1 MSWSVGLGGRM
12 TIAKLLLPFLILRS
26 VCEGSNQP
34 PRFLNYFFSTYL
46 LIYEDMPVGSSV
58 AQLKANDPEG
68 QPLMYG
74 VSGEEAMRYFSVNK
88 DTGVVWLR
96 QQLDRESKSEMQ
108 VEFFVSDIQE
118 MVKDTVNIQIGD
130 VNDNAPVFHG
140 QPYTVHIPENTL
152 VGRSVFMVNATD
164 PDQGT
169 GGSVLF
175 SFQPPSPFFSID
187 GARGTVTI
195 IKPLDYETTSAY
207 QLTVNATDQDKVRP
221 LSRLANLAITITD
234 VQDMDPIFTNL
245 PYSTNIEED
254 IPLGYEVR
262 KITAIDQDLGRP
274 RGIGYTIISG
284 NTNSVFALDYI
295 SGSLTVNGQLD
306 RENPLYSA
314 GFSLTVKATE
324 LKEDRSPSEATV
336 RTTFT
341 ILLIDKNDNAPT
353 FNSSEYRVL
362 ITELAQVGFALPLFI
377 QAEDKDEGVN
387 SMFQVFLRGNNSEY
401 FTISP
406 TAVQGRADIRVRV
419 AMPLDFENIRSY
431 SFSLYANESMSDHV
445 GFARVFIEL
454 INENDNR
461 PIFSRPL
468 YNISLPE
475 NTPPGTSLLRILATD
490 RDSGIFGVVRY
501 YFSDEPDQF
510 SLDDESG
517 WVILRASLDYELM
530 RRFTLTVLARDG
542 GGEETTGRIRV
553 NVLDVNDNAPLFQK
567 EAYVGSLRENEQ
579 AVQAVARVRATDDDS
594 PPNNFLTYTI
604 TSASAFPNYFSIILV
619 EGYAVISVTRPLD
632 YEQVPNGMVYLT
644 VMVKDGGNP
653 ALNNTVPVTV
663 EVIDENDNPPEF
675 STQSYIVKIP
685 ENIIAGATVLL
696 VNATDL
702 DASREYGQAS
712 LIYSLEGSSQF
723 RLNSRSG
730 EITTTALLDREVKA
744 EYILIVRAVDGGVGP
759 QQKTGIA
766 TVNITILDINDNSP
780 VWRDEPFLTNVVEM
794 SPMNTDVISVL
805 AFDPDNGENGTVMY
819 SISPENPF
827 YTISSSTGKIRTSG
841 VTLDRESSNPRDT
854 ALMRTIIISAVDN
867 GTPPLHASA
876 STTVF
881 VNLLDLND
889 NDPTFLNLP
898 FVAEVPEG
906 LSIGSSVFRIQV
918 EDPDEDKNGLI
929 TMALQMGMPRL
940 DFYLNTSTG
949 VLTSMAVLD
958 REQIGQYHLRIIAYD
973 AGKFPRTSTSTL
985 TVTVLDVND
994 ETPTFNPRVYNVSL
1008 KESVPRDH
1016 IVARLSCTDNDAG
1029 LNAELSYF
1037 ITGGNQDGKFSVGFR
1052 NGVVRTVVGL
1062 DRETQAA
1069 YTLVVEAIDNGP
1081 AGSRRTGTATVFVEV
1096 QDVNDNRPIFLQ
1108 NSYETSILES
1118 VPQRTSILQVQ
1129 ATDADQ
1135 GENGQVLYRILTG
1148 NSKNLFSIDNQT
1160 GLVTRGRRAL
1170 DRETSSSHVLEV
1182 VAYNSDEG
1190 SMRSS
1195 VRVII
1200 YVDDANDEVPVF
1212 TQQQYNR
1219 LGLRETAGI
1228 GTSVIVVRAT
1238 DPDTGD
1244 GGAVAYA
1251 LVSGSDR
1258 KFEVDVSTG
1267 LVTTVDYL
1275 DYETKTTYLMNVS
1288 VTDQAPPFHQ
1298 GFCTVYVTLLN
1309 ELDEAV
1315 AFFSAGYEASLR
1327 ENIATGTEVVQV
1339 RAQSADNLNQL
1350 TYRFDPDTSP
1360 AALALFKIDSITG
1373 RITVTGQLD
1382 REKGDMYTLTVV
1394 ADDGGPK
1401 KDSTVKVSIT
1411 ILDENDNSP
1420 EFDITSDTSV
1430 DVPENTPMGKKVAVV
1445 LGRDKD
1451 GGLNG
1456 LVNFTL
1462 VAGNMEDVFKIKTV
1476 NHTYGE
1482 VFVNAAL
1489 NRESVDRY
1497 LLKVRAIDNG
1507 SPPRHADHSLTIN
1520 ILDINDNAPVIE
1532 SQRGYNVSISE
1543 NVGGGT
1549 SVLRVIATDEDI
1561 GPNAMLFYYITAG
1574 NQDLTFRMDRVT
1586 GEMVTRPA
1594 PPDRERQQ
1602 EYRLIVTVEDDGTP
1616 PLSTSTTIYVHIV
1629 DENDNAPEFPEEE
1642 YVTVLSEGPDTV
1654 GATIATVTAID
1665 PDEGLNGTLRYAIA
1679 QGNLIQTFHI
1689 NSITGRITAV
1699 KELDYEISKGHYA
1712 LVVTATDQCPKPALR
1727 LTSST
1732 TVLVNVLD
1740 VNDVTPTFPRAFEGP
1755 FEVTEGQPGP
1765 RVWTLRAS
1773 DVDSGP
1779 NGKVEYSITGGDPQ
1793 NEFMVSPV
1801 EGELRVRK
1809 DVELDR
1815 ETTAFYNI
1823 TVTARDL
1830 GTPSRNSSVVVG
1842 VNVRDINDN
1851 DPVLLNLPYNTN
1863 VSEGATIHTSVARVQ
1878 ARDADSGRNALLTY
1892 NITAG
1897 NQDGAFYINDTT
1909 GVVQVN
1915 RPLDRERVAEYTLTI
1930 TVKDNP
1936 ENPRIARRDSD
1947 ILVITILDE
1956 NDNRPIF
1963 TRTSYRAEI
1972 TENSEAGSTH
1982 AGSTVTVLNGPVLA
1996 EDKDIGPNAVAKYRL
2011 LGARVD
2017 LFTVDANSGV
2027 IRVRQGAKLDREA
2040 FQEPRVELF
2049 LVGEDIG
2056 GLNSSVPLTVTIL
2069 DQNDNPPV
2077 FSPSS
2082 FSVRLPENSPSG
2094 VVVTQLSATDADS
2107 GSNGW
2112 LMYRLESGAQD
2123 RFVVDPLSGAVL
2135 VGNTTLDREE
2145 RGSYR
2150 LVVMATDRGT
2160 PPMSSTATLTVIL
2173 DDVND
2178 SRPRFIEPVT
2188 MINVNESTP
2197 PGMVVTTLTAEDPD
2211 LHPRL
2216 EYYIISVEAKD
2227 DGNKPVDGLQES
2239 FGIDLHTGAVFVRN
2253 PLNRELVA
2261 TFEII
2266 VSVHDNASEVIDKSG
2281 SVPNARLTINV
2292 LDVNDNAPRFRPFG
2306 VSNFTEKILEGAQP
2320 GTTLLSVS
2328 AVDPDKGPNGQVIYQ
2343 LLHLP
2348 RGGYVRLEDPST
2360 GKIVANQTVD
2370 FEQVQWL
2377 NFTIRAQDHGTPPRI
2392 AELPVYLRIVDVND
2406 NNPFFLQ
2413 PSYQEPVFENVDLG
2427 TIIVRVKATDGDSGL
2442 FAVIEYSLV
2451 DGEGKFGIR
2460 PSTGEIY
2467 ILSPLDRET
2476 KDHYTLTA
2484 VARDNPGGSSN
2495 NRRENSIQVL
2505 VTVLDVNDY
2514 RPRFTERVF
2523 NTSVFENEPSGTSV
2537 ITVRANDLDEGE
2549 NGAVLYSLLG
2559 LHSDAFS
2566 LDPNTGL
2573 VRSRRL
2579 LQSSEHFNLTV
2590 VATDQGRP
2598 PLWSTADLI
2607 ITVIDVNDNRP
2618 LFVRPA
2624 NGTIIHISEEQPPG
2638 LPVYEVHA
2646 TDSDEG
2652 VNGEVRY
2659 GFLQTGAGN
2668 RDWENFHIDAM
2679 SGVIIT
2685 TVKLD
2690 REKQALHSLIVVA
2703 RDMGQPVPYETTQP
2717 LQVALLD
2724 IDDNEPVFL
2733 KPPRGSLPYQRLAV
2747 PEHSPPGTVVGNTTR
2762 AMDADEGSNAIVY
2775 YFIAGGNSDGNFG
2788 LSLDGELKLLK
2799 DLDREEI
2806 PVYSIII
2813 KASSNRSWTPPRGQR
2828 AARAKALDPASD
2840 PSLLEVRID
2849 LEDINDQKP
2858 RFIKAE
2864 YTAGVAANAKVGSD
2878 LIKVVAI
2885 DNDIG
2890 NNSLVQY
2897 HIVTIRYFQSQS
2909 NGSEDVGSIFII
2921 GLTDGVIRTYD
2932 LFTAYSPGY
2941 FQLEILACDFAG
2953 HSTTTNVNIYIL
2965 RDDQRVKIVF
2975 NEIPDLVRENQEDFV
2990 NLLSNITGAI
3000 VNLDDIQFHVDK
3012 KGRVSYDQTDML
3024 IHVVNNQSNTILDV
3038 ARVIQMIDENK
3049 EQLRNLFRKHTVVDV
3064 QPAVSDK
3071 LPDDITTLQLVII
3084 ILAVLLCSA
3093 GILFVT
3099 MNWHYHRVHQRKLK
3113 AIVAGSAGNPGLMD
3127 ILDMPNTNKYS
3138 FEGANPVWLD
3148 PFCRNLELA
3157 AQADHEDDLP
3167 ENLSEITDLWNSPAR
3182 THGTFGREPQAKP
3195 EDDRYLRAAIQE
3207 YDNIAKLGQIMR
3219 EGPIKGSLL
3228 NVVLDDYLRLKTLF
3242 AARLVTVS
3250 TSQGDQSS
3258 VTELIQSD
3266 LDDDEDEQL
3275 GMGGGRGTMRFK
3287 HKLPVEL
3294 KGPEGVHVVHGST
3307 GTLLTSDLNSLP
3319 EDDQRAL
3326 ARSLEALNADGGLYS
3341 ERNARTES
3349 AKSTPMHRHKDGD
3362 TLSGSPLEITEL

>member
-12 TIAKLLLPFLILRS
+12 TLAKLLLPFLLLHPF
-26 VCEGSNQP
+26 CEASNQP
-34 PRFLNYFFSTYL
+34 PRFQNEFFQTYL
-46 LIYEDMPVGSSV
+46 LIYENTTVGSMV
-58 AQLKANDPEG
+58 AQLKAKDDEG
-68 QPLMYG
+68 ETLIYG
-74 VSGEEAMRYFSVNK
+74 VSGEEAKKYFSVNK
-88 DTGVVWLR
+88 ETGVVWLR
-96 QQLDRESKSEMQ
+96 QPLDREAKSEMQ
-108 VEFFVSDIQE
+108 VEFFVSDSQE
-118 MVKDTVNIQIGD
+118 VVKDTVNVQIGD
-130 VNDNAPVFHG
+130 VNDNAPIFHG
-140 QPYTVHIPENTL
+140 QPYNVHIPENTT
-152 VGRSVFMVNATD
+152 VGTTVFIVNATD

-187 GARGTVTI
+187 GARGTVTVN
-195 IKPLDYETTSAY
+195 KALDYETTAAF
-207 QLTVNATDQDKVRP
+207 QLTVNATDQDQWRP
-221 LSRLANLAITITD
+221 LSRLANLAITIID
-234 VQDMDPIFTNL
+234 IQDMDPIFTNL
-245 PYSTNIEED
+245 PYSTNIEEGA
-254 IPLGYEVR
+254 PPGYEVR

-274 RGIGYTIISG
+274 RGIGYTIVGG

-295 SGSLTVNGQLD
+295 SGSLTVNGHLD

-314 GFSLTVKATE
+314 GFTLTVKGTE
-324 LKEDRSPSEATV
+324 LNDDRTPSEATV
-336 RTTFT
+336 MTTFT
-341 ILLIDKNDNAPT
+341 ILLIDKNDNAPK
-353 FNSSEYRVL
+353 FNSSEYRVR

-387 SMFQVFLRGNNSEY
+387 SMFQVFLTGNNSDH

-406 TAVQGRADIRVRV
+406 TAVQGRADIRMRV
-419 AMPLDFENIRSY
+419 AMTLDYEKIRSY

-461 PIFSRPL
+461 PIFSKPL

-475 NTPPGTSLLRILATD
+475 NTPRGTSLLRIMATD
-490 RDSGIFGVVRY
+490 GDVGTFGIVRY

-510 SLDDESG
+510 SLDVETG
-517 WVILRASLDYELM
+517 WVRLRANLDYELM

-542 GGEETTGRIRV
+542 GGEETAGRLRI
-553 NVLDVNDNAPLFQK
+553 NVLDINDNSPLFQK

-579 AVQAVARVRATDDDS
+579 AAQQVARLRATDEDS

-604 TSASAFPNYFSIILV
+604 TSVSAFPEYFSIIMV
-619 EGYAVISVTRPLD
+619 EGYAVITVNNPLD
-632 YEQVPNGMVYLT
+632 YEQIPDGMIYLT
-644 VMVKDGGNP
+644 VMAKDGGNP

-663 EVIDENDNPPEF
+663 EVIDENDNPPKF
-675 STQSYIVKIP
+675 SKPSYIVKIP
-685 ENIIAGATVLL
+685 ENLIAGATVLL

-702 DASREYGQAS
+702 DASREFGQAS
-712 LIYSLEGSSQF
+712 LIYSLQGSSQF

-730 EITTTALLDREVKA
+730 EITTTALLDRELKS

-759 QQKTGIA
+759 LQKTGIA
-766 TVNITILDINDNSP
+766 TVNITILDINDNAP
-780 VWRDEPFLTNVVEM
+780 MWRDEPYHTNVVEM
-794 SPMNTDVISVL
+794 SPIDTDVISVL
-805 AFDPDNGENGTVMY
+805 AVDPDDGDNGTVVY

-827 YTISSSTGKIRTSG
+827 YTINSSTGKIRTSG
-841 VTLDRESSNPRDT
+841 ATLDRESSNPKDT
-854 ALMRTIIISAVDN
+854 LLMRTIVISAVDR
-867 GTPPLHASA
+867 GTPPLRASV

-889 NDPTFLNLP
+889 NDPAFLNLP

-906 LSIGSSVFRIQV
+906 LPSGSSVFKVQV
-918 EDPDEDKNGLI
+918 EDPDEDKNGLV
-929 TMALQMGMPRL
+929 TMALQVGMPRL
-940 DFYLNTSTG
+940 DFSLNTTTG
-949 VLTSMAVLD
+949 VLTSTAILD
-958 REQIGQYHLRIIAYD
+958 HEQIRQYHLRIIAYD
-973 AGKFPRTSTSTL
+973 AGKYPRTSTSTL
-985 TVTVLDVND
+985 TITVLDMND
-994 ETPTFNPRVYNVSL
+994 ETPTFFPRVYNVSL
-1008 KESVPRDH
+1008 QESVPRDH
-1016 IVARLSCTDNDAG
+1016 VVVRLNCSDNDAG

-1052 NGVVRTVVGL
+1052 DGVVRTVVGL
-1062 DRETQAA
+1062 DREAQAA

-1108 NSYETSILES
+1108 NSYETSILET
-1118 VPQRTSILQVQ
+1118 VPRGTSILQVQ

-1135 GENGQVLYRILTG
+1135 GENGRVLYRILSG
-1148 NSKNLFSIDNQT
+1148 NSNNLFSIDKHT
-1160 GLVTRGRRAL
+1160 GLVTRGLKAL

-1182 VAYNSDEG
+1182 EAYNSDHG
-1190 SMRSS
+1190 RMRSS
-1195 VRVII
+1195 VRVIV
-1200 YVDDANDEVPVF
+1200 YVEDANDEVPVF

-1288 VTDQAPPFHQ
+1288 ATDQAPPFHQ

-1339 RAQSADNLNQL
+1339 QAQSADNLNQL

-1373 RITVTGQLD
+1373 RITVTGLLD
-1382 REKGDMYTLTVV
+1382 REKGDLYTLTIV

-1420 EFDITSDTSV
+1420 EFDITSDSSV
-1430 DVPENTPMGKKVAVV
+1430 DIPEDTPMGQKVAVV

-1451 GGLNG
+1451 AGNNG

-1462 VAGNMEDVFKIKTV
+1462 VAGNMQDVFEIKTV

-1482 VFVNAAL
+1482 IYVNSPL
-1489 NRESVDRY
+1489 DRESVDRY
-1497 LLKVRAIDNG
+1497 LLKVRATDSG
-1507 SPPRHADHSLTIN
+1507 SPPRYTDHSLTIN
-1520 ILDINDNAPVIE
+1520 ILDVNDNVPVIE
-1532 SQRGYNVSISE
+1532 SQRGYNVSVSE

-1549 SVLRVIATDEDI
+1549 SVLRVVATDRDI

-1574 NQDLTFRMDRVT
+1574 NQDLTFRMDRMT

-1616 PLSTSTTIYVHIV
+1616 PLSTSTTVYVHIV

-1679 QGNLIQTFHI
+1679 HGNLAQTFRISH
-1689 NSITGRITAV
+1689 STGRITAV
-1699 KELDYEISKGHYA
+1699 KQLDFEISNGHYA
-1712 LVVTATDQCPKPALR
+1712 LVVTATDQCPIPALR

-1740 VNDVTPTFPRAFEGP
+1740 VNDVTPTFSKDYEGP
-1755 FEVTEGQPGP
+1755 FDVTEGQPGP
-1765 RVWTLRAS
+1765 RVWTVKAV
-1773 DVDSGP
+1773 DEDSGL

-1801 EGELRVRK
+1801 EGELRVRR

-1815 ETTAFYNI
+1815 EVTAFYNI
-1823 TVTARDL
+1823 TITARDL
-1830 GTPSRNSSVVVG
+1830 GNPPRSSSVVVG
-1842 VNVRDINDN
+1842 VHVLDINDN
-1851 DPVLLNLPYNTN
+1851 DPVLLNLPHNTS
-1863 VSEGATIHTSVARVQ
+1863 VSEGASIHTSVAQVR
-1878 ARDADSGRNALLTY
+1878 ARDADNGRNALLTY

-1897 NQDGAFYINDTT
+1897 NRDGAFYINDTT

-1915 RPLDRERVAEYTLTI
+1915 RPLDRERVAEYKLTI

-1947 ILVITILDE
+1947 LLVITILDE

-1972 TENSEAGSTH
+1972 TENTA

-1996 EDKDIGPNAVAKYRL
+1996 EDKDIGPNAMVKYRL
-2011 LGARVD
+2011 LGSRLD
-2017 LFTVDANSGV
+2017 LFTVDANTGV
-2027 IRVRQGAKLDREA
+2027 IRVRHGAQLDREA
-2040 FQEPRVELF
+2040 FLEPRVELF
-2049 LVGEDIG
+2049 LVGEDVG

-2069 DQNDNPPV
+2069 DENDNPPI

-2082 FSVRLPENSPSG
+2082 FSVRLPENSPTG

-2112 LMYRLESGAQD
+2112 LVYRLESGAQD
-2123 RFVVDPLSGAVL
+2123 RFVVDSLSGVVL
-2135 VGNTTLDREE
+2135 VGNATLDREE

-2150 LVVMATDRGT
+2150 LVIMATDRGT
-2160 PPMSSTATLTVIL
+2160 PPLSGTATLTVIL

-2178 SRPRFIEPVT
+2178 SRPRFIRPET
-2188 MINVNESTP
+2188 TISVNESTP
-2197 PGMVVTTLTAEDPD
+2197 PGVVVATLSAEDPD
-2211 LHPRL
+2211 LRPRL

-2227 DGNKPVDGLQES
+2227 DGNNPVDGLQES
-2239 FGIDLHTGAVFVRN
+2239 FGIDFHTGAVFVRN

-2266 VSVHDNASEVIDKSG
+2266 VSVHDNASDIIDKSV

-2328 AVDPDKGPNGQVIYQ
+2328 AVDPDKGPNGQVIYR
-2343 LLHLP
+2343 LLNLP
-2348 RGGYVRLEDPST
+2348 RGGYLRLEDPST
-2360 GKIVANQTVD
+2360 GKIVANRTVD
-2370 FEQVQWL
+2370 YEQVQWL
-2377 NFTIRAQDHGTPPRI
+2377 NFTVQAQDHGSPPRT
-2392 AELPVYLRIVDVND
+2392 AELPVFMQIVDIND
-2406 NNPFFLQ
+2406 NNPVFAR
-2413 PSYQEPVFENVDLG
+2413 PSYQKPVFEDVDLG
-2427 TIIVRVKATDGDSGL
+2427 TTIVRVSATDADSGH
-2442 FAVIEYSLV
+2442 FSVIEYSLV
-2451 DGEGKFGIR
+2451 DGEGKFGIS
-2460 PSTGEIY
+2460 PSTGDIT

-2484 VARDNPGGSSN
+2484 IARDNPGSSPN
-2495 NRRENSIQVL
+2495 NRRENSVQVL
-2505 VTVLDVNDY
+2505 VTVLDVNDF
-2514 RPRFTERVF
+2514 RPRFSERNF

-2537 ITVRANDLDEGE
+2537 ITLTATDLDEGE
-2549 NGAVLYSLLG
+2549 NGLLTYSMLG
-2559 LHSDAFS
+2559 PGADAFS

-2573 VRSRRL
+2573 VRSLRL
-2579 LQSSEHFNLTV
+2579 LQSFERFNLTV

-2598 PLWSTADLI
+2598 PLWGTASLH

-2618 LFVRPA
+2618 VFVRPT
-2624 NGTIIHISEEQPPG
+2624 NGTIMHILEEQPPG
-2638 LPVYEVHA
+2638 LLVYEVFA

-2652 VNGEVRY
+2652 VNGQVRY
-2659 GFLQTGAGN
+2659 AFLQTGAGN
-2668 RDWENFHIDAM
+2668 RDWENFHIDALT
-2679 SGVIIT
+2679 GVIT
-2685 TVKLD
+2685 TAVKLD
-2690 REKQALHSLIVVA
+2690 REKQALYSLIIVA
-2703 RDMGQPVPYETTQP
+2703 NDLGQPVPYETTQP

-2733 KPPRGSLPYQRLAV
+2733 KPPRGSLPYQILSV
-2747 PEHSPPGTVVGNTTR
+2747 PEHSAPGTVVGNVTG
-2762 AMDADEGSNAIVY
+2762 AVDADEGSNAIVY

-2788 LSLDGELKLLK
+2788 LSPPGVLKVKK

-2806 PVYSIII
+2806 PVYSIIV
-2813 KASSNRSWTPPRGQR
+2813 KASSNRNWTPPRGQR
-2828 AARAKALDPASD
+2828 ASRARALDPTQD
-2840 PSLLEVRID
+2840 PTLQEVHIH
-2849 LEDINDQKP
+2849 LEDINDQPP
-2858 RFIKAE
+2858 RFTKEE
-2864 YTAGVAANAKVGSD
+2864 YTAGVAADAKVGSD
-2878 LIKVVAI
+2878 LIKLEAI

-2890 NNSLVQY
+2890 NNSVVHY
-2897 HIVTIRYFQSQS
+2897 HIISIRYIKLLS
-2909 NGSEDVGSIFII
+2909 NDTEDMGNIFII
-2921 GLTDGVIRTYD
+2921 GESDGLIRTYD
-2932 LFTAYSPGY
+2932 LFTAYDPGY
-2941 FQLEILACDFAG
+2941 FQLEVLVRDEAG
-2953 HSTTTNVNIYIL
+2953 HTDVAMVGIYIL
-2965 RDDQRVKIVF
+2965 RDDQRVKIVI
-2975 NEIPDLVRENQEDFV
+2975 NETPERVRLFQEEFI

-3000 VNLDDIQFHVDK
+3000 VNTDDLQFHVDK
-3012 KGRVSYDQTDML
+3012 KGRVNFAQTDVL
-3024 IHVVNNQSNTILDV
+3024 IHVVNKQTNRILDV
-3038 ARVIQMIDENK
+3038 QRVIQMIDDNK
-3049 EQLRNLFRKHTVVDV
+3049 EQLRNLFRNYNIMDV
-3064 QPAVSDK
+3064 QPAVSGK
-3071 LPDDITTLQLVII
+3071 VPDDFSTLQLVII
-3084 ILAVLLCSA
+3084 ILAVLLFLA
-3093 GILFVT
+3093 GILFITV
-3099 MNWHYHRVHQRKLK
+3099 NWHYRRVHKRKLK
-3113 AIVAGSAGNPGLMD
+3113 AIVAGSTGNQGLMD

-3157 AQADHEDDLP
+3157 AQAEHEDDLP

-3228 NVVLDDYLRLKTLF
+3228 KVVLDDYLRLKKLF
-3242 AARLVTVS
+3242 AARLVTKS
-3250 TSQGDQSS
+3250 TSQGDHSS
-3258 VTELIQSD
+3258 ITELIHSD
-3266 LDDDEDEQL
+3266 LDDDEDEHL
-3275 GMGGGRGTMRFK
+3275 GMGGGRGTLRFK

-3294 KGPEGVHVVHGST
+3294 RGPEGVHVVHGST

-3349 AKSTPMHRHKDGD
+3349 AKSTPLHRNKDGD
-3362 TLSGSPLEITEL
+3362 TLSASPLEITEL

>member
-1 MSWSVGLGGRM
+1 ACISPTQQCGHSWIPPSDPGVQ
-12 TIAKLLLPFLILRS
+12 
-26 VCEGSNQP
+26 GSANRLKMQTD
-34 PRFLNYFFSTYL
+34 LS
-46 LIYEDMPVGSSV
+46 SSV
-58 AQLKANDPEG
+58 AQLRATDPEG
-68 QPLMYG
+68 EPLIYG
-74 VSGEEAMRYFSVNK
+74 VSGEEAMKYFSVNK
-88 DTGVVWLR
+88 ESGVVWLR
-96 QQLDRESKSEMQ
+96 QQLDRETMSEMQ
-108 VEFFVSDIQE
+108 VEFYVSDIQE
-118 MVKDTVNIQIGD
+118 VRYTVNIQIGD
-130 VNDNAPVFHG
+130 VNDNAPYFLG
-140 QPYTVHIPENTL
+140 QPYTVQIPENTA
-152 VGRSVFMVNATD
+152 VGRSIFMVNATD

-175 SFQPPSPFFSID
+175 SFQPTSPFFAID
-187 GARGTVTI
+187 GARGTVTVTRA
-195 IKPLDYETTSAY
+195 LDYERTSAY
-207 QLTVNATDQDKVRP
+207 QLTVNATDQDKLKP
-221 LSRLANLAITITD
+221 MSRLANLAITITD
-234 VQDMDPIFTNL
+234 IQDMDPIFTNL
-245 PYSTNIEED
+245 PYSTNIEEGV
-254 IPLGYEVR
+254 PLGYVVR
-262 KITAIDQDLGRP
+262 KLTAIDQDLGKP
-274 RGIGYTIISG
+274 RGIGYTIVSG

-314 GFSLTVKATE
+314 GFTLTVKATE
-324 LKEDRSPSEATV
+324 LMDDRSPSDATV
-336 RTTFT
+336 MTTFT
-341 ILLIDKNDNAPT
+341 ILLIDKNDNAPK
-353 FNSSEYRVL
+353 FNSSEYRVR

-387 SMFQVFLRGNNSEY
+387 SMFQVFLTGNNSEY

-419 AMPLDFENIRSY
+419 AIPLDFERIQSF

-461 PIFSRPL
+461 PVFSRAL

-475 NTPPGTSLLRILATD
+475 NTAPGTPLLRPVCLSFWDVGT
-490 RDSGIFGVVRY
+490 
-501 YFSDEPDQF
+501 FSEF
-510 SLDDESG
+510 SLDDETG
-517 WVILRASLDYELM
+517 WVILQAGLDYELM

-542 GGEETTGRIRV
+542 GGEETTGRIRI
-553 NVLDVNDNAPLFQK
+553 NVLDVNDNVPLFQK

-579 AVQAVARVRATDDDS
+579 AVQSVARIRATDEDS
-594 PPNNFLTYTI
+594 PPNNVLTYTI
-604 TSASAFPNYFSIILV
+604 TSASVFPEYFSIIVV
-619 EGYAVISVTRPLD
+619 EGYAVITVNQPLD
-632 YEQVPNGMVYLT
+632 YEKVPKGMIYLT
-644 VMVKDGGNP
+644 VMAKDGGNP
-653 ALNNTVPVTV
+653 PLNSSVPVTV

-675 STQSYIVKIP
+675 SKSSYIVKIP
-685 ENIIAGATVLL
+685 ENLNAGATVLV
-696 VNATDL
+696 VNATDV
-702 DASREYGQAS
+702 DASREFGQAS

-730 EITTTALLDREVKA
+730 ELTTTALLDREQKL

-766 TVNITILDINDNSP
+766 TVNITILDINDNAP
-780 VWRDEPFLTNVVEM
+780 VWRDEPYEANVVEM
-794 SPMNTDVISVL
+794 SPINTDVISVL
-805 AFDPDNGENGTVMY
+805 AVDPDNGENGTVVY
-819 SISPENPF
+819 SISPANPF
-827 YTISSSTGKIRTSG
+827 YTIDGRTGKIRTSG
-841 VTLDRESSNPRDT
+841 VTLDRESSSSRD
-854 ALMRTIIISAVDN
+854 AVLMRTIIVSAVDR
-867 GTPPLHASA
+867 GTPPLRASA
-876 STTVF
+876 STTVS

-889 NDPTFLNLP
+889 NDPNFLNLP
-898 FVAEVPEG
+898 YVAEVPEG
-906 LSIGSSVFRIQV
+906 LPIGSSFFRV
-918 EDPDEDKNGLI
+918 VDPDKDENGRI

-949 VLTSMAVLD
+949 VLTSTAVLD
-958 REQIGQYHLRIIAYD
+958 RERIAEYHLRIIAYD
-973 AGKFPRTSTSTL
+973 AGEFPRTSTSTL
-985 TVTVLDVND
+985 TVSGLIGSPCRICEAN
-994 ETPTFNPRVYNVSL
+994 RQKRQL
-1008 KESVPRDH
+1008 
-1016 IVARLSCTDNDAG
+1016 AALSAVRALC
-1029 LNAELSYF
+1029 
-1037 ITGGNQDGKFSVGFR
+1037 FS
-1052 NGVVRTVVGL
+1052 
-1062 DRETQAA
+1062 
-1069 YTLVVEAIDNGP
+1069 DNGP

-1108 NSYETSILES
+1108 NSYETSVLES
-1118 VPQRTSILQVQ
+1118 VPRGTSILQVETQTALWTDSALGLFGVFVEQVQ

-1135 GENGQVLYRILTG
+1135 GENGRVLYRILTG
-1148 NSKNLFSIDNQT
+1148 ESAEL
-1160 GLVTRGRRAL
+1160 
-1170 DRETSSSHVLEV
+1170 H
-1182 VAYNSDEG
+1182 
-1190 SMRSS
+1190 
-1195 VRVII
+1195 
-1200 YVDDANDEVPVF
+1200 
-1212 TQQQYNR
+1212 
-1219 LGLRETAGI
+1219 
-1228 GTSVIVVRAT
+1228 
-1238 DPDTGD
+1238 
-1244 GGAVAYA
+1244 
-1251 LVSGSDR
+1251 SG
-1258 KFEVDVSTG
+1258 
-1267 LVTTVDYL
+1267 
-1275 DYETKTTYLMNVS
+1275 
-1288 VTDQAPPFHQ
+1288 Q
-1298 GFCTVYVTLLN
+1298 GFFPGFALRVLT
-1309 ELDEAV
+1309 
-1315 AFFSAGYEASLR
+1315 FSLCL
-1327 ENIATGTEVVQV
+1327 Q
-1339 RAQSADNLNQL
+1339 
-1350 TYRFDPDTSP
+1350 
-1360 AALALFKIDSITG
+1360 G
-1373 RITVTGQLD
+1373 RITVTGLLD
-1382 REKGDMYTLTVV
+1382 REKGDMYSLTVV

-1401 KDSTVKVSIT
+1401 KDSTVVSIT

-1420 EFDITSDTSV
+1420 VFDMTSDTSV
-1430 DVPENTPMGKKVAVV
+1430 SIPENTAMGRKVAVV
-1445 LGRDKD
+1445 LARDQD
-1451 GGLNG
+1451 AGMNG

-1462 VAGNMEDVFKIKTV
+1462 VAGNMEDVFMIKTV
-1476 NHTYGE
+1476 NHSYGE
-1482 VFVNAAL
+1482 VYVNAPL
-1489 NRESVDRY
+1489 DRESVDRY
-1497 LLKVRAIDNG
+1497 LLKVRATDNG
-1507 SPPRHADHSLTIN
+1507 TPTRYSDLSLTVS
-1520 ILDINDNAPVIE
+1520 ILDVNDNAPVIE
-1532 SQRGYNVSISE
+1532 SQRGYNVSVNE

-1549 SVLRVIATDEDI
+1549 SVLRVVATDRDI

-1574 NQDLTFRMDRVT
+1574 NQDLTFRMDRMT

-1602 EYRLIVTVEDDGTP
+1602 EYRLNVTVEDDGTP
-1616 PLSTSTTIYVHIV
+1616 PLSTSTTVFVRIV

-1654 GATIATVTAID
+1654 GATIATVTAVD
-1665 PDEGLNGTLRYAIA
+1665 PDEGLNGTLRYAIS
-1679 QGNLIQTFHI
+1679 QGNLVQTFNI
-1689 NSITGRITAV
+1689 NSVTGRITAV
-1699 KELDYEISKGHYA
+1699 KELDYEISNGHYA

-1732 TVLVNVLD
+1732 TVSVNVLD
-1740 VNDVTPTFPRAFEGP
+1740 VNDVTPTFPRRYEGP

-1773 DVDSGP
+1773 DEDSGL
-1779 NGKVEYSITGGDPQ
+1779 NGKVEYSITGGDNQ
-1793 NEFMVSPV
+1793 NEFMISPV

-1842 VNVRDINDN
+1842 VLVLDINDN
-1851 DPVLLNLPYNTN
+1851 DPVILNLPYNTS
-1863 VSEGATIHTSVARVQ
+1863 VSEGAAVYTSVARVQ

-1897 NQDGAFYINDTT
+1897 NLGGAFYINDTT

-1915 RPLDRERVAEYTLTI
+1915 RPLDRERVAEYILTI

-1947 ILVITILDE
+1947 FLVVTILDE
-1956 NDNRPIF
+1956 NDNRPEF
-1963 TRTSYRAEI
+1963 SRTSYRAEI
-1972 TENSEAGSTH
+1972 SENSA

-1996 EDKDIGPNAVAKYRL
+1996 EDKDIGPNAVVKYRL
-2011 LGARVD
+2011 LGPRVD
-2017 LFTVDANSGV
+2017 LFTVDSGTGV
-2027 IRVRQGAKLDREA
+2027 LLVRPGAKLDREA
-2040 FQEPRVELF
+2040 FQDPRVELF
-2049 LVGEDIG
+2049 LVAEDVG
-2056 GLNSSVPLTVTIL
+2056 GLNSSVPLSVTIL

-2082 FSVRLPENSPSG
+2082 FSVRLPENSPAG

-2123 RFVVDPLSGAVL
+2123 RFVVDSLSGAVL

-2160 PPMSSTATLTVIL
+2160 PPLTGTATLTIIL

-2178 SRPRFIEPVT
+2178 SRPYFIEPVT

-2197 PGMVVTTLTAEDPD
+2197 PGVVVATLTAEDPD

-2227 DGNKPVDGLQES
+2227 DANKPVVGLQNS

-2253 PLNRELVA
+2253 LLNRELVA

-2306 VSNFTEKILEGAQP
+2306 VTNFTEKILEGAQP

-2328 AVDPDKGPNGQVIYQ
+2328 AVDPDKGPNGQVFYQ

-2348 RGGYVRLEDPST
+2348 RGGYVRLEDSFT

-2377 NFTIRAQDHGTPPRI
+2377 NFTIRAQDHGTPPRS
-2392 AELPVYLRIVDVND
+2392 AELPVYLQIVDVND
-2406 NNPFFLQ
+2406 NNPVFLQ

-2427 TIIVRVKATDGDSGL
+2427 TTIVRVRATDADSGL

-2451 DGEGKFGIR
+2451 DGEGRFGIR
-2460 PSTGEIY
+2460 PTTGEIY

-2495 NRRENSIQVL
+2495 NRRENSVQVL

-2514 RPRFTERVF
+2514 RPRFPKRVY

-2537 ITVRANDLDEGE
+2537 ITITAVDLDEGE
-2549 NGAVLYSLLG
+2549 NAALIYSLLG
-2559 LHSDAFS
+2559 PHLDAFS
-2566 LDPNTGL
+2566 LDPITGL

-2579 LQSSEHFNLTV
+2579 LQSSERFNFTV

-2618 LFVRPA
+2618 VFVRPA
-2624 NGTIIHISEEQPPG
+2624 NGTIIHILEEQPPG

-2646 TDSDEG
+2646 TDADEG

-2659 GFLQTGAGN
+2659 AFLQTGAGN
-2668 RDWENFHIDAM
+2668 RDWESFRIDGV
-2679 SGVIIT
+2679 SGVITT
-2685 TVKLD
+2685 TVTLD
-2690 REKQALHSLIVVA
+2690 REKQALLSLIIVA

-2733 KPPRGSLPYQRLAV
+2733 KPPRGSVPYQKLSVA
-2747 PEHSPPGTVVGNTTR
+2747 EHSPPGTVVGNVTR
-2762 AMDADEGSNAIVY
+2762 ALDADEGSNAVVY
-2775 YFIAGGNSDGNFG
+2775 YFIAGGNADANFG
-2788 LSLDGELKLLK
+2788 LSLDGELRVLK
-2799 DLDREEI
+2799 DLDREEV

-2813 KASSNRSWTPPRGQR
+2813 KASSNRSWTPPKGQR
-2828 AARAKALDPASD
+2828 SLRARLDPALD
-2840 PSLLEVRID
+2840 PSLLEVRIE
-2849 LEDINDQKP
+2849 LEDINDQTP
-2858 RFIKAE
+2858 RFAKTE
-2864 YTAGVAANAKVGSD
+2864 YTAGVAANAKVGSE
-2878 LIKVVAI
+2878 LIKVVAV
-2885 DNDIG
+2885 DNDVG
-2890 NNSLVQY
+2890 NNSVVQY

-2909 NGSEDVGSIFII
+2909 NGSEDVGTIFTI
-2921 GLTDGVIRTYD
+2921 GLTDGQIRTYD
-2932 LFTAYSPGY
+2932 LFTAYNPGY
-2941 FQLEILACDFAG
+2941 FQLEILACDLAG
-2953 HSTTTNVNIYIL
+2953 HSATTNVNIYIL
-2965 RDDQRVKIVF
+2965 RDDQRVKFVF
-2975 NEIPDLVRENQEDFV
+2975 NEIPDWVRENQDDFIS
-2990 NLLSNITGAI
+2990 LLSNITGAI

-3012 KGRVSYDQTDML
+3012 KGRVSYGQTDML
-3024 IHVVNNQSNTILDV
+3024 IHVVNNQTNTILDV
-3038 ARVIQMIDENK
+3038 ERVIQMIDENK
-3049 EQLRNLFRKHTVVDV
+3049 EQLRNLFRTYNVVDV
-3064 QPAVSDK
+3064 QPAVGDQ
-3071 LPDDITTLQLVII
+3071 LPDDISTLQLVII
-3084 ILAVLLCSA
+3084 ILAVLLCLA

-3099 MNWHYHRVHQRKLK
+3099 MNWHYRRVHQRKLK
-3113 AIVAGSAGNPGLMD
+3113 AIVAGSTGNQGLMD

-3138 FEGANPVWLD
+3138 FEGANPVWMD

-3157 AQADHEDDLP
+3157 AQAEHEDDLP

-3182 THGTFGREPQAKP
+3182 THGTFGREPQARP

-3228 NVVLDDYLRLKTLF
+3228 KVVLDDYLRLKKLF

-3250 TSQGDQSS
+3250 TGEGDQSS

-3266 LDDDEDEQL
+3266 LDEEEDEHL
-3275 GMGGGRGTMRFK
+3275 GGGPGNLRFK

-3294 KGPEGVHVVHGST
+3294 KGPDGVHVVHGST

-3326 ARSLEALNADGGLYS
+3326 ARSLEALNADGGSYS

-3362 TLSGSPLEITEL
+3362 ALSGSPLEITEL

>member
-1 MSWSVGLGGRM
+1 MSWIVGLGGRM
-12 TIAKLLLPFLILRS
+12 SAAKLLLPFLVLNS
-26 VCEGSNQP
+26 FCEASNQP

-46 LIYEDMPVGSSV
+46 LIYEDTPIGSSV
-58 AQLKANDPEG
+58 AQLKAVDPEEE
-68 QPLMYG
+68 PLLFG
-74 VSGEEAMRYFSVNK
+74 VTGEESMRFFSVNP

-96 QQLDRESKSEMQ
+96 QQLDRETMQEMQ
-108 VEFFVSDIQE
+108 VVFFVSDKQE
-118 MVKDTVNIQIGD
+118 VVKDTVNIQIGD
-130 VNDNAPVFHG
+130 VNDNAPTFHG
-140 QPYTVHIPENTL
+140 QPYTVHIPENTP
-152 VGRSVFMVNATD
+152 VGKSIFMVNATD

-175 SFQPPSPFFSID
+175 SFQPPSPFFAID
-187 GARGTVTI
+187 GARGTVTVTR
-195 IKPLDYETTSAY
+195 PLDYETTTAY
-207 QLTVNATDQDKVRP
+207 QLTVNATDQDKVKP
-221 LSRLANLAITITD
+221 LSRLANLAISITD

-245 PYSTNIEED
+245 PYNTNLQENV
-254 IPLGYEVR
+254 PLGYEVR
-262 KITAIDQDLGRP
+262 KITAHDQDLGQP

-306 RENPLYSA
+306 RENPLYSS
-314 GFSLTVKATE
+314 GFTLTVKATE
-324 LKEDRSPSEATV
+324 LKEDRSPSDATV

-341 ILLIDKNDNAPT
+341 ILLIDVNDNAPK

-387 SMFQVFLRGNNSEY
+387 SMFQVFLTGNNSEY

-419 AMPLDFENIRSY
+419 ALPLDYEQIRSY
-431 SFSLYANESMSDHV
+431 SFSLFANESVSEHV
-445 GFARVFIEL
+445 GFARVFIDL

-461 PIFSRPL
+461 PIFSKPL

-475 NTPPGTSLLRILATD
+475 NTPTGTTLLQVLATD
-490 RDSGIFGVVRY
+490 GDMGSFGVVRY
-501 YFSDEPDQF
+501 SFTDDPDQF
-510 SLDDESG
+510 SLDSVTG
-517 WVILRASLDYELM
+517 LVILQAPLDYELM
-530 RRFTLTVLARDG
+530 RRFTLTVLATDG
-542 GGEETTGRIRV
+542 GGEETAGRIRV
-553 NVLDVNDNAPLFQK
+553 NVLDINDNAPLFQK
-567 EAYVGSLRENEQ
+567 EAYVGSLSENQ
-579 AVQAVARVRATDDDS
+579 QTVQSVARIRATDEDS
-594 PPNNFLTYTI
+594 PPNNLLTYTI
-604 TSASAFPNYFSIILV
+604 TSASAFPSYFSIVMV
-619 EGYAVISVTRPLD
+619 EGYAVISVIRPLD
-632 YEQVPNGMVYLT
+632 YEKVPNGMIYLT
-644 VMVKDGGNP
+644 VMAKDGGNP
-653 ALNNTVPVTV
+653 ALNSTVSVTV
-663 EVIDENDNPPEF
+663 EVLDENDNPPEF
-675 STQSYIVKIP
+675 SRQSYIIKIP
-685 ENIIAGATVLL
+685 ENIIAGATVLV

-702 DASREYGQAS
+702 DASREFGQAS

-730 EITTTALLDREVKA
+730 EITTTALLDREQKS

-766 TVNITILDINDNSP
+766 TVNITILDINDNAP
-780 VWRDEPFLTNVVEM
+780 MWLDEPYNANVVEM
-794 SPMNTDVISVL
+794 SPINTDVISVTAL
-805 AFDPDNGENGTVMY
+805 DLDNGENGTVVY

-827 YTISSSTGKIRTSG
+827 YTIDNRTGKIRTSG
-841 VTLDRESSNPRDT
+841 VTLDRESTNVRDSV
-854 ALMRTIIISAVDN
+854 LMRNIIISAVDR
-867 GTPPLHASA
+867 GSPPLRASA

-889 NDPTFLNLP
+889 NDPTFVNLP
-898 FVAEVPEG
+898 FVAELSEG
-906 LSIGSSVFRIQV
+906 LPIGTSFFRVRV
-918 EDPDEDKNGLI
+918 EDPDEGKNGEI

-940 DFYLNTSTG
+940 DFFLNTSSG
-949 VLTSMAVLD
+949 VLTSTAVLD
-958 REQIGQYHLRIIAYD
+958 REQIQQYYLRIIAYD

-985 TVTVLDVND
+985 TVLVLDVND

-1008 KESVPRDH
+1008 KENIPRDF
-1016 IVARLSCTDNDAG
+1016 VVTLLSCSDNDTG

-1052 NGVVRTVVGL
+1052 DGVVRTVVSL
-1062 DRETQAA
+1062 DREAQAA
-1069 YTLVVEAIDNGP
+1069 YSLVVEAIDNGP

-1096 QDVNDNRPIFLQ
+1096 LDVNDNRPIFLQ
-1108 NSYETSILES
+1108 NSYETSILET
-1118 VPQRTSILQVQ
+1118 VPQGTSILQVQ

-1135 GENGQVLYRILTG
+1135 GENGRVLYRILSG
-1148 NSKNLFSIDNQT
+1148 NNNLFSIDRQS
-1160 GLVTRGRRAL
+1160 GLVTRGQKAL

-1182 VAYNSDEG
+1182 EAYNSDEG

-1200 YVDDANDEVPVF
+1200 YVDDANDEFPVF

-1244 GGAVAYA
+1244 GGAVAYR
-1251 LVSGSDR
+1251 LISGSDR

-1275 DYETKTTYLMNVS
+1275 DYETKTTYMMNVS
-1288 VTDQAPPFHQ
+1288 ATDQAPPFHQ
-1298 GFCTVYVTLLN
+1298 SFCTVYVTLLN

-1315 AFFSAGYEASLR
+1315 AFLSGGYEASVR
-1327 ENIATGTEVVQV
+1327 ENIATGTEVIQV

-1360 AALALFKIDSITG
+1360 AALALFKIDSVTG
-1373 RITVTGQLD
+1373 RITVTGLLD
-1382 REKGDMYTLTVV
+1382 REKGDFYTLTVV

-1401 KDSTVKVSIT
+1401 KDSNVVSIT

-1430 DVPENTPMGKKVAVV
+1430 SIPEDTPLGRKVAVV
-1445 LGRDKD
+1445 LGRDRD
-1451 GGLNG
+1451 AGLNG

-1462 VAGNMEDVFKIKTV
+1462 VAGNMQDVFKIKTV
-1476 NHTYGE
+1476 NNTYGE
-1482 VFVNAAL
+1482 VILNAL
-1489 NRESVDRY
+1489 LDRESVDRY
-1497 LLKVRAIDNG
+1497 LLRVRATDNG
-1507 SPPRHADHSLTIN
+1507 SPPRFTDHSLTIN
-1520 ILDINDNAPVIE
+1520 ILDVNDNAPVVE
-1532 SQRGYNVSISE
+1532 SPRGYNVSVSE

-1549 SVLRVIATDEDI
+1549 SVLRVVATDRDI
-1561 GPNAMLFYYITAG
+1561 GPNALLSYYITDG
-1574 NQDLTFRMDRVT
+1574 NQDLTFRMDRMT

-1602 EYRLIVTVEDDGTP
+1602 QYVLTVTVEDDGTP
-1616 PLSTSTTIYVHIV
+1616 PLSTSTTVYVRIV

-1642 YVTVLSEGPDTV
+1642 YVTVLSEGPETV
-1654 GATIATVTAID
+1654 GATIATVTAVD
-1665 PDEGLNGTLRYAIA
+1665 PDEGLNGTLRYAIT
-1679 QGNLIQTFHI
+1679 QGNLNQTFNI

-1699 KELDYEISKGHYA
+1699 KALDYEISHGNYA

-1740 VNDVTPTFPRAFEGP
+1740 VNDVTPTFPRAYEGP

-1765 RVWTLRAS
+1765 RVWTLKAS
-1773 DVDSGP
+1773 DEDSGL
-1779 NGKVEYSITGGDPQ
+1779 NGKVEYSITGGDLQ
-1793 NEFMVSPV
+1793 NEFTISPV
-1801 EGELRVRK
+1801 DGELRVRK

-1815 ETTAFYNI
+1815 EAIAFYNI

-1830 GTPSRNSSVVVG
+1830 GKPPLNSSVVVG
-1842 VNVRDINDN
+1842 VLVLDINDN
-1851 DPVLLNLPYNTN
+1851 DPVILNLPYNTS
-1863 VSEGATIHTSVARVQ
+1863 VSEGAPIYTSVGRVQ

-1897 NQDGAFYINDTT
+1897 NPGGAFYINDTT
-1909 GVVQVN
+1909 GVVSVN

-1947 ILVITILDE
+1947 FLVITILDE

-1963 TRTSYRAEI
+1963 TMTNYRAEVV
-1972 TENSEAGSTH
+1972 ENSAAGT
-1982 AGSTVTVLNGPVLA
+1982 TVTVLNGPVLA
-1996 EDKDIGPNAVAKYRL
+1996 LDNDIGPYAVVKYRL
-2011 LGARVD
+2011 LGQRVD
-2017 LFTVDANSGV
+2017 LFTVDPNTG
-2027 IRVRQGAKLDREA
+2027 ILLVRQGAKLDREA
-2040 FQEPRVELF
+2040 FQDPRVELI

-2056 GLNSSVPLTVTIL
+2056 GLNSSVPLTITIL

-2082 FSVRLPENSPSG
+2082 FSVRLPENSPTG

-2123 RFVVDPLSGAVL
+2123 RFVVDSLSGAVL

-2145 RGSYR
+2145 RASYR

-2160 PPMSSTATLTVIL
+2160 PPLSGTATLTVIL

-2197 PGMVVTTLTAEDPD
+2197 PGVVVATLTAEDPD
-2211 LHPRL
+2211 LNPRL

-2227 DGNKPVDGLQES
+2227 DGNKPVNGLQQS

-2253 PLNRELVA
+2253 PINRELVA
-2261 TFEII
+2261 TFDII
-2266 VSVHDNASEVIDKSG
+2266 VSVHDNASDVIDKST

-2306 VSNFTEKILEGAQP
+2306 VSNFTEQILEGAQP

-2328 AVDPDKGPNGQVIYQ
+2328 AVDPDKGPNGQVTYQ

-2348 RGGYVRLEDPST
+2348 RGEYVRLEDPSI
-2360 GKIVANQTVD
+2360 GKIVANKTVD

-2377 NFTIRAQDHGTPPRI
+2377 NFTIQAQDQGSPPRSV
-2392 AELPVYLRIVDVND
+2392 ELPVYLRIVDVND
-2406 NNPFFLQ
+2406 NNPVFLQ

-2427 TIIVRVKATDGDSGL
+2427 TTIIRVRATDADSGL
-2442 FAVIEYSLV
+2442 FAAIEYSLV
-2451 DGEGKFGIR
+2451 DGEGKFAIS
-2460 PSTGEIY
+2460 PTTGEIY
-2467 ILSPLDRET
+2467 IISPLDRET

-2495 NRRENSIQVL
+2495 NRRENSVQVL

-2514 RPRFTERVF
+2514 RPRFTKRLYNV
-2523 NTSVFENEPSGTSV
+2523 SVFENEPSGTSV
-2537 ITVRANDLDEGE
+2537 VTVTAVDLDEGE
-2549 NGAVLYSLLG
+2549 NAAVLYSMLG
-2559 LHSDAFS
+2559 SRLDAFS

-2573 VRSRRL
+2573 IRSRRL
-2579 LQSSEHFNLTV
+2579 LQSTESFNFTV

-2598 PLWSTADLI
+2598 PMWGTANLI

-2618 LFVRPA
+2618 VFVRPV
-2624 NGTIIHISEEQPPG
+2624 NGTIIHIYEEQPPG
-2638 LPVYEVHA
+2638 VLVYEVYA
-2646 TDSDEG
+2646 TDSDAG

-2659 GFLQTGAGN
+2659 AFLQTG
-2668 RDWENFHIDAM
+2668 DWENFHIDPL
-2679 SGVIIT
+2679 SGVITT

-2690 REKQALHSLIVVA
+2690 REKQALYSLIIVA
-2703 RDMGQPVPYETTQP
+2703 HDLGQPVPYETTQP

-2733 KPPRGSLPYQRLAV
+2733 KPPRGSLPYQVLSV
-2747 PEHSPPGTVVGNTTR
+2747 PEQSPPGTRVGNVTR
-2762 AMDADEGSNAIVY
+2762 AVDADEGSNAIVF
-2775 YFIAGGNSDGNFG
+2775 YFIAGGNSEGNFA
-2788 LSLDGELKLLK
+2788 LSLEGELRVLK
-2799 DLDREEI
+2799 ELDREVT
-2806 PVYSIII
+2806 PFYSIII
-2813 KASSNRSWTPPRGQR
+2813 KASSNRSWTPPKGQR
-2828 AARAKALDPASD
+2828 SSGTKALDPALD
-2840 PSLLEVRID
+2840 PSLLAVRIE
-2849 LEDINDQKP
+2849 LEDINDQTP
-2858 RFIKAE
+2858 RFTKAE
-2864 YTAGVAANAKVGSD
+2864 YTAGVAANAKVGSE
-2878 LIKVVAI
+2878 LIKVLAI

-2890 NNSLVQY
+2890 NNSVVLY
-2897 HIVTIRYFQSQS
+2897 HIITIHYFQSQS
-2909 NGSEDVGSIFII
+2909 NGSEDVGSVFTI
-2921 GLTDGVIRTYD
+2921 GLTDGLIRTYD
-2932 LFTAYSPGY
+2932 LFTAYNPGY
-2941 FQLEILACDFAG
+2941 FQLEILARDYAG
-2953 HSTTTNVNIYIL
+2953 HSTTANVNIYIL
-2965 RDDQRVKIVF
+2965 RDDQRLKIVF
-2975 NEIPDLVRENQEDFV
+2975 NEIPDFVRENKEDFI
-2990 NLLSNITGAI
+2990 NLLSNITGSI

-3012 KGRVSYDQTDML
+3012 KGRVSYSQTDML
-3024 IHVVNNQSNTILDV
+3024 IHVVNNQTNTILDV
-3038 ARVIQMIDENK
+3038 ERVIQMIDENK
-3049 EQLRNLFRKHTVVDV
+3049 EQLRNLFRTYNVVDV
-3064 QPAVSDK
+3064 QPAVGDK
-3071 LPDDITTLQLVII
+3071 VPDDISTLQLVII
-3084 ILAVLLCSA
+3084 ILAVLLCLA

-3099 MNWHYHRVHQRKLK
+3099 MNWHYRRVHQRKLK
-3113 AIVAGSAGNPGLMD
+3113 AIVAGSTGNQGLMD

-3157 AQADHEDDLP
+3157 VQADHEDDLP

-3182 THGTFGREPQAKP
+3182 THGTFGREPQARP

-3228 NVVLDDYLRLKTLF
+3228 KVVLDDYLRLKKLF
-3242 AARLVTVS
+3242 AARLVTAS
-3250 TSQGDQSS
+3250 TDQGDHSS

-3266 LDDDEDEQL
+3266 LDEDEDEHL
-3275 GMGGGRGTMRFK
+3275 GVGGGHGTLRFK

-3349 AKSTPMHRHKDGD
+3349 AKSTPMHRQKDGD

>member
-1 MSWSVGLGGRM
+1 M
-12 TIAKLLLPFLILRS
+12 TS
-26 VCEGSNQP
+26 
-34 PRFLNYFFSTYL
+34 
-46 LIYEDMPVGSSV
+46 
-58 AQLKANDPEG
+58 
-68 QPLMYG
+68 
-74 VSGEEAMRYFSVNK
+74 
-88 DTGVVWLR
+88 
-96 QQLDRESKSEMQ
+96 
-108 VEFFVSDIQE
+108 
-118 MVKDTVNIQIGD
+118 
-130 VNDNAPVFHG
+130 
-140 QPYTVHIPENTL
+140 
-152 VGRSVFMVNATD
+152 
-164 PDQGT
+164 
-169 GGSVLF
+169 
-175 SFQPPSPFFSID
+175 
-187 GARGTVTI
+187 
-195 IKPLDYETTSAY
+195 
-207 QLTVNATDQDKVRP
+207 
-221 LSRLANLAITITD
+221 
-234 VQDMDPIFTNL
+234 
-245 PYSTNIEED
+245 
-254 IPLGYEVR
+254 
-262 KITAIDQDLGRP
+262 
-274 RGIGYTIISG
+274 
-284 NTNSVFALDYI
+284 
-295 SGSLTVNGQLD
+295 
-306 RENPLYSA
+306 
-314 GFSLTVKATE
+314 
-324 LKEDRSPSEATV
+324 
-336 RTTFT
+336 FT

-353 FNSSEYRVL
+353 FNSSEYRVR
-362 ITELAQVGFALPLFI
+362 ITELAQVGFALPLYI
-377 QAEDKDEGVN
+377 QVEDKDEGVN
-387 SMFQVFLRGNNSEY
+387 SMFQVFLTGNNSEY

-419 AMPLDFENIRSY
+419 AQPLDFEQIRSF
-431 SFSLYANESMSDHV
+431 SFSLYGNESISDHV

-461 PIFSRPL
+461 PIFSQPL

-475 NTPPGTSLLRILATD
+475 NTPPGTTLLQVLATD
-490 RDSGIFGVVRY
+490 GDVGPFGIVRY
-501 YFSDEPDQF
+501 YFSDDPDQF
-510 SLDDESG
+510 SLDAETG
-517 WVILRASLDYELM
+517 RVILKASLDYELM

-542 GGEETTGRIRV
+542 GGEETTGRIRI
-553 NVLDVNDNAPLFQK
+553 NVLDINDNTPLFQK

-579 AVQAVARVRATDDDS
+579 AVQSVARIRATDEDS
-594 PPNNFLTYTI
+594 PPNNVLTYTI
-604 TSASAFPNYFSIILV
+604 ISASAFPQYFSIVMV
-619 EGYAVISVTRPLD
+619 EGYAVISVTSPLD
-632 YEQVPNGMVYLT
+632 YEMVPKGLIYLT
-644 VMVKDGGNP
+644 VMAKDGGNP
-653 ALNNTVPVTV
+653 PLNSTVPVTV

-675 STQSYIVKIP
+675 SKPSYIMKIP
-685 ENIIAGATVLL
+685 ENLNAGATVLV

-702 DASREYGQAS
+702 DASREFGQAS

-730 EITTTALLDREVKA
+730 EITTTALLDREQKS

-766 TVNITILDINDNSP
+766 TVNITILDINDNAP
-780 VWRDEPFLTNVVEM
+780 TWRDEPYEANVVEM
-794 SPMNTDVISVL
+794 SPINTDVISVL
-805 AFDPDNGENGTVMY
+805 AVDPDNGENGTVVY
-819 SISPENPF
+819 SISPANPF
-827 YTISSSTGKIRTSG
+827 YTIDSRTGKIRTSG
-841 VTLDRESSNPRDT
+841 VTLDRESTRDT
-854 ALMRTIIISAVDN
+854 ELMRTIIVSAVDR
-867 GTPPLHASA
+867 GTPPLRSSA
-876 STTVF
+876 STTVS

-898 FVAEVPEG
+898 SVAEVPEG
-906 LSIGSSVFRIQV
+906 LPIGNSFFRVQV
-918 EDPDEDKNGLI
+918 VDPDKDANGRI
-929 TMALQMGMPRL
+929 TMALQMSVPRL

-949 VLTSMAVLD
+949 VLTSTAVLD
-958 REQIGQYHLRIIAYD
+958 REQIGQYQLRIIAHD
-973 AGKFPRTSTSTL
+973 AGEFPRTSTSTL
-985 TVTVLDVND
+985 TVSVLDVND
-994 ETPTFNPRVYNVSL
+994 ETPTFNPRLYNVSL
-1008 KESVPRDH
+1008 MENVVRNH
-1016 IVARLSCTDNDAG
+1016 VVAQLICSDKDAG

-1052 NGVVRTVVGL
+1052 DGIVRTVVGL

-1069 YTLVVEAIDNGP
+1069 YTLVIEAIDNGP
-1081 AGSRRTGTATVFVEV
+1081 ADSRRTGTATVFVEV

-1108 NSYETSILES
+1108 NSYETSVLET
-1118 VPQRTSILQVQ
+1118 VPMGTSILQVQ
-1129 ATDADQ
+1129 ATDADE
-1135 GENGQVLYRILTG
+1135 GENGRVLYRIITG
-1148 NSKNLFSIDNQT
+1148 NNNNLFSINRQS
-1160 GLVTRGRRAL
+1160 GQVTRGVRAL
-1170 DRETSSSHVLEV
+1170 NRETSSSHLLEV
-1182 VAYNSDEG
+1182 EAFNSDES

-1195 VRVII
+1195 VRVIV
-1200 YVDDANDEVPVF
+1200 YVEDANDEVPVF

-1244 GGAVAYA
+1244 GGAVAYSI
-1251 LVSGSDR
+1251 VSGSDR

-1275 DYETKTTYLMNVS
+1275 DYETKTSYQMNVS
-1288 VTDQAPPFHQ
+1288 ATDQAPPFHR

-1315 AFFSAGYEASLR
+1315 AFFSPGYEASLR

-1339 RAQSADNLNQL
+1339 QAQSADNLNQL

-1360 AALALFKIDSITG
+1360 AALALFKIDSVTG
-1373 RITVTGQLD
+1373 RITVTGLLD
-1382 REKGDMYTLTVV
+1382 REKGNFYTLTVV
-1394 ADDGGPK
+1394 ADNGGPK

-1420 EFDITSDTSV
+1420 VFDMTSDTSV
-1430 DVPENTPMGKKVAVV
+1430 SIPENTAMGRKVAVV
-1445 LGRDKD
+1445 LAKD
-1451 GGLNG
+1451 SDAGLNG

-1476 NHTYGE
+1476 NNSYGE
-1482 VFVNAAL
+1482 VYVNAAL
-1489 NRESVDRY
+1489 DREAVDRY
-1497 LLKVRAIDNG
+1497 LLKVRATDNG
-1507 SPPRHADHSLTIN
+1507 SPARYTDHSLTVN
-1520 ILDINDNAPVIE
+1520 ILDVNDNAPVIE
-1532 SQRGYNVSISE
+1532 SQRGYNVSVSE

-1549 SVLRVIATDEDI
+1549 SVLRVIATDRDI

-1574 NQDLTFRMDRVT
+1574 NQDLTFRMDRMT
-1586 GEMVTRPA
+1586 GEIVTRPA

-1602 EYRLIVTVEDDGTP
+1602 EYRLNVTVEDDGMP
-1616 PLSTSTTIYVHIV
+1616 PLSTSTTVYIQIV

-1679 QGNLIQTFHI
+1679 QGNLIQTFNI

-1740 VNDVTPTFPRAFEGP
+1740 VNDVTPTFPRQYEGP
-1755 FEVTEGQPGP
+1755 FEVTEGQLGP
-1765 RVWTLRAS
+1765 RVCTLRAS
-1773 DVDSGP
+1773 DEDSGL
-1779 NGKVEYSITGGDPQ
+1779 NGKVEYSITGGDNQ
-1793 NEFMVSPV
+1793 NEFMISPV
-1801 EGELRVRK
+1801 EGELRVRR

-1842 VNVRDINDN
+1842 VYVLDINDN
-1851 DPVLLNLPYNTN
+1851 DPVILNLPYNTS
-1863 VSEGATIHTSVARVQ
+1863 VSEGAAIHTSVARVQ

-1897 NQDGAFYINDTT
+1897 NLGGAFYINDTS

-1915 RPLDRERVAEYTLTI
+1915 RPLDRELVAEYTLTI

-1947 ILVITILDE
+1947 FLVITILDE
-1956 NDNRPIF
+1956 NDNRPVF

-1972 TENSEAGSTH
+1972 TENSP

-1996 EDKDIGPNAVAKYRL
+1996 EDKDIGPNAVVKYRL
-2011 LGARVD
+2011 LGPRVD
-2017 LFTVDANSGV
+2017 LFIVDSNTGV
-2027 IRVRQGAKLDREA
+2027 LLVRQGAQLDREA
-2040 FQEPRVELF
+2040 FQDPRVELI

-2056 GLNSSVPLTVTIL
+2056 GLNNSVPLTVTIL

-2082 FSVRLPENSPSG
+2082 FSVRLPENSPTG

-2107 GSNGW
+2107 GANGW

-2123 RFVVDPLSGAVL
+2123 RFVVDPISGAVL

-2150 LVVMATDRGT
+2150 LIVMATDRGT
-2160 PPMSSTATLTVIL
+2160 PPLSGTATLTVIL

-2178 SRPRFIEPVT
+2178 SRPRFIEPIT

-2197 PGMVVTTLTAEDPD
+2197 PGVVVATLTAEDPD
-2211 LHPRL
+2211 LNPRL

-2227 DGNKPVDGLQES
+2227 DGNNPVVGLQNS

-2266 VSVHDNASEVIDKSG
+2266 VSVHDNASQVIDKSG

-2306 VSNFTEKILEGAQP
+2306 VTNFTEQILEGAQP

-2348 RGGYVRLEDPST
+2348 RGGYVRLEDSSM

-2377 NFTIRAQDHGTPPRI
+2377 NFTIRAQDHGTPPRS

-2406 NNPFFLQ
+2406 NNPVFRE

-2427 TIIVRVKATDGDSGL
+2427 TTIVRVRATDADSGL

-2484 VARDNPGGSSN
+2484 VARDNPGGSPN
-2495 NRRENSIQVL
+2495 NRRENSVQVL
-2505 VTVLDVNDY
+2505 VTVLDVNDF
-2514 RPRFTERVF
+2514 RPRFTKRVY
-2523 NTSVFENEPSGTSV
+2523 NTSVFENEPSGSSV
-2537 ITVRANDLDEGE
+2537 ITISAIDLDEGE
-2549 NGAVLYSLLG
+2549 NAALFYSILG
-2559 LHSDAFS
+2559 PQLDAFT
-2566 LDPNTGL
+2566 LDPITGL
-2573 VRSRRL
+2573 LRSRRL
-2579 LQSSEHFNLTV
+2579 LQSSERFNFTV

-2598 PLWSTADLI
+2598 PLWGTADLI

-2618 LFVRPA
+2618 VFVRPA

-2659 GFLQTGAGN
+2659 AFLQTGAGN

-2679 SGVIIT
+2679 SGVITT

-2690 REKQALHSLIVVA
+2690 REKQALLSLIIVA

-2733 KPPRGSLPYQRLAV
+2733 KPPRGSLPYQKMTV
-2747 PEHSPPGTVVGNTTR
+2747 PEHSPSGTVVGNVTR
-2762 AMDADEGSNAIVY
+2762 AVDADEGSNAVVY
-2775 YFIAGGNSDGNFG
+2775 YFIAGGNNDANFG
-2788 LSLDGELKLLK
+2788 LSLDGELKVLK

-2806 PVYSIII
+2806 PAYSIII
-2813 KASSNRSWTPPRGQR
+2813 KASSNRSWTPPKSQR
-2828 AARAKALDPASD
+2828 SLRAKALNPDQD
-2840 PSLLEVRID
+2840 PSLLEVRIE
-2849 LEDINDQKP
+2849 LEDINDQTP
-2858 RFIKAE
+2858 RFAKTE

-2878 LIKVVAI
+2878 LIRLVAT

-2890 NNSLVQY
+2890 NNSVVQY
-2897 HIVTIRYFQSQS
+2897 HIVTIRYFQTQS
-2909 NGSEDVGSIFII
+2909 NGSEDVGNIFTI
-2921 GLTDGVIRTYD
+2921 GLTDGMIRTYD
-2932 LFTAYSPGY
+2932 LFTAYDPGY
-2941 FQLEILACDFAG
+2941 FQLEILACDLAG
-2953 HSTTTNVNIYIL
+2953 HSATTNVNIYIL

-2975 NEIPDLVRENQEDFV
+2975 NEIPDWVRENQENFIS
-2990 NLLSNITGAI
+2990 LLSNITGAI

-3012 KGRVSYDQTDML
+3012 KGRVSYSQTDML
-3024 IHVVNNQSNTILDV
+3024 IHVVNNQTNTILDV
-3038 ARVIQMIDENK
+3038 ERVIQMIDENK
-3049 EQLRNLFRKHTVVDV
+3049 EQLRSLFRTYNVVDV
-3064 QPAVSDK
+3064 QPAVGDK
-3071 LPDDITTLQLVII
+3071 LPDDISTLQLVII
-3084 ILAVLLCSA
+3084 ILAVLLCLA

-3099 MNWHYHRVHQRKLK
+3099 MNWHYRRVHQRKLK
-3113 AIVAGSAGNPGLMD
+3113 AIVAGSTGNQGLMD

-3138 FEGANPVWLD
+3138 FEGANPVWMD

-3157 AQADHEDDLP
+3157 AQANHEDDLP

-3182 THGTFGREPQAKP
+3182 THGTFGREPQARL

-3219 EGPIKGSLL
+3219 EGPIK
-3228 NVVLDDYLRLKTLF
+3228 
-3242 AARLVTVS
+3242 
-3250 TSQGDQSS
+3250 
-3258 VTELIQSD
+3258 LIQSD
-3266 LDDDEDEQL
+3266 LDDDEDENL
-3275 GMGGGRGTMRFK
+3275 DLGGGRGTLRFK